1 MNRAWKVAAVVL
13 VLLLL
18 PVGAFA
24 VGALTA
30 TDRRPTP
37 RPEIRITE
45 RAVPSTSPGTSSS
58 SSPQPTERAG
68 NEKER
73 NRGEERRRDDDVRV
87 VKPRPT
93 HIDDDDGD
101 DDDADDDSRDDD
113 SDD

>member
-1 MNRAWKVAAVVL
+1 MSRAWKVVAVVA

-30 TDRRPTP
+30 PDRRPTP

-45 RAVPSTSPGTSSS
+45 RAVPTTSPGASPTSA
-58 SSPQPTERAG
+58 PQPTERTG
-68 NEKER
+68 KKKER
-73 NRGEERRRDDDVRV
+73 NRGGERTRDDDVRV

-93 HIDDDDGD
+93 QVDDDDGD
-101 DDDADDDSRDDD
+101 DDDADDDSRDD